1 MIEVVKL
8 NKSFGK
14 HHVLKDISFK
24 VSKGEIVG
32 FIGPNGSGKSTT
44 MKCLVNLIFP
54 DIGKITID
62 EYDLLNKRK
71 EALSLVNALI
81 EAPGLY
87 PNLTGLDNL
96 KLFGELKKVKKERI
110 EQVMEIIQLDKEI
123 YKKVREYSMGMKQRL
138 ALGIILLSKP
148 KYLILDEP
156 FNGLDPQ
163 GVFDL
168 RKVLLSLAEAGHGL
182 MVSSHQL
189 LELEKITTRNI
200 FIKSGEIVHREALSN
215 SSSLIYK
222 ILFED
227 GILPSENFIKE
238 LIENDYILKYE
249 LEDHLH
255 LFHIPVDKNISDLL
269 KKLLD
274 NHLNVKLLMPIDDI
288 ESLYQSIY
296 S

>member
-14 HHVLKDISFK
+14 HHVLKDIYFT

-54 DIGKITID
+54 DNGEITID
-62 EYDLLNKRK
+62 GYDLLNNRQQC
-71 EALSLVNALI
+71 LSLVNALI

-96 KLFGELKKVKKERI
+96 KLFGGLKKVKRERI
-110 EQVMEIIQLDKEI
+110 EQVLEIIQLDKGI

-138 ALGIILLSKP
+138 ALGIILLSEP

-168 RKVLLSLAEAGHGL
+168 RKVLVSLAEVGHGL

-200 FIKSGEIVHREALSN
+200 FIKNGEIVHREALLN
-215 SSSLIYK
+215 SSGLIYK

-227 GILPSENFIKE
+227 GIHPSENFIKE

-255 LFHIPVDKNISDLL
+255 IFHIPVEKNISDLL

-274 NHLNVKLLMPIDDI
+274 NDLKVKLLMPIDDI

>member
-54 DIGKITID
+54 DNGEITID
-62 EYDLLNKRK
+62 GYDLLNNRK
-71 EALSLVNALI
+71 ESLSLVNALI
-81 EAPGLY
+81 ESPGLY

-110 EQVMEIIQLDKEI
+110 EQVMEIIQLDKGI

-168 RKVLLSLAEAGHGL
+168 RKVIVSLAEAGHGL

-227 GILPSENFIKE
+227 EIHPSENFIKE

-249 LEDHLH
+249 LEDNLH

>member
-54 DIGKITID
+54 DNGEITID
-62 EYDLLNKRK
+62 GYDLLNNRK
-71 EALSLVNALI
+71 ESLSLVNALI
-81 EAPGLY
+81 ESPGLY

-110 EQVMEIIQLDKEI
+110 EQVMEIIQLDKGI

-227 GILPSENFIKE
+227 EIHPSENFIKE

-249 LEDHLH
+249 LEDNLH